1 VSKWLGPDLRLAVLV
16 GDDATVARVAGR
28 QSLGTGWVSHL
39 LQRTAAE
46 MWAGPAATRTLRRAT
61 DTYGRRRRALR
72 RALEAEGLAVTGRS
86 GLTAWVAVDDEL
98 GVTSGLLDAGWAV
111 LPGERFRVSSPPGI
125 RIALSTLREEE
136 APVFAAALAGCLRQQ
151 PVRTT

>member
-1 VSKWLGPDLRLAVLV
+1 
-16 GDDATVARVAGR
+16 
-28 QSLGTGWVSHL
+28 
-39 LQRTAAE
+39 
-46 MWAGPAATRTLRRAT
+46 
-61 DTYGRRRRALR
+61 LR

-86 GLTAWVAVDDEL
+86 GLTAWVAVDDEI

-111 LPGERFRVSSPPGI
+111 LPGERFRVSSPPGV

-136 APVFAAALAGCLRQQ
+136 APAFALALSGCLRQQ